1 MEMDENGQAE
11 QDEQVV
17 EVSGDGRLMCLEAS
31 VTELGTAILA

>member
-1 MEMDENGQAE
+1 MRMVQAE

-17 EVSGDGRLMCLEAS
+17 EVSGDGRLTRLEAS